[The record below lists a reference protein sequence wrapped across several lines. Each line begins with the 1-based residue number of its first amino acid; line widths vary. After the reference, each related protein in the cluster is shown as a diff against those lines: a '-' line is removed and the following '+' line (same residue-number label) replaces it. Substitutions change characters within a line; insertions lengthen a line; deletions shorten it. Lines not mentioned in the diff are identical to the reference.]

1 MKSSLLDNSFKDYY
15 VNEHYRYVG
24 FASEIQV
31 GKYRFFSIVDGSEKS
46 VEIAAVNIVGL
57 YYAISMYPQRN
68 NSEHRIHRRKDCC
81 LFLEWMKIFCKAGNW
96 MSPHKRM

>member
-1 MKSSLLDNSFKDYY
+1 MKSSLLEDDNGFRDYY

-46 VEIAAVNIVGL
+46 VEIAVVNIVGL
-57 YYAISMYPQRN
+57 YYAISNPC
-68 NSEHRIHRRKDCC
+68 IHKGTT
-81 LFLEWMKIFCKAGNW
+81 LSIGFIEGKIVVCSWHG
-96 MSPHKRM
+96 

>member
-1 MKSSLLDNSFKDYY
+1 MKSSLLEDDNGFKDYN

-46 VEIAAVNIVGL
+46 VDIAIVNIDGL
-57 YYAISMYPQRN
+57 YYAISHTCIHIGPTL
-68 NSEHRIHRRKDCC
+68 RIG
-81 LFLEWMKIFCKAGNW
+81 FMEEKIVVCTWHG
-96 MSPHKRM
+96 